1 LDQAR
6 DLVYVQYHGENL
18 GKFPGK
24 ATLSLSY
31 QLQQESQWR
40 VKSSGKADAQGVDVG
55 TLGFWAQFETLHPL
69 GRLSYG
75 VEYYHDNVNSY
86 KRKYKADGSPDGTE
100 IQGPVAD
107 DATYDLMGAFVQNEV
122 PLSDKLSATV
132 GARYTHAQ
140 VDAARMEDPTTGN
153 PTSLS
158 DSWDNIVGSLRFQY
172 YLRENWNIFTGVS
185 QGFRAPNLSDL
196 TRLDTARTNE
206 IETPSPGLE
215 PEEFVSYEIGTKAN
229 FSRLKGQIAYFYTD
243 IRDMIMR
250 YPTGVVIDGDNE
262 VQKANAGDGFV
273 HGIEV
278 QSEYDLGR
286 EWSLFGGLCWQEG
299 EVDTYPTAALVKERE
314 PMSRMA
320 PLSGLIGVRWQSA
333 SRRYWAEGLVRMAD
347 EQDRLSS
354 RDVSDT
360 QRIPPGGTP
369 GYAVYGVR
377 GGIRA
382 AEGVSIS
389 LAVENITNE
398 DYRIHG
404 SGQNEPGTN
413 FIASLDYAF

>member
-1 LDQAR
+1 
-6 DLVYVQYHGENL
+6 
-18 GKFPGK
+18 
-24 ATLSLSY
+24 
-31 QLQQESQWR
+31 
-40 VKSSGKADAQGVDVG
+40 
-55 TLGFWAQFETLHPL
+55 
-69 GRLSYG
+69 
-75 VEYYHDNVNSY
+75 
-86 KRKYKADGSPDGTE
+86 
-100 IQGPVAD
+100 
-107 DATYDLMGAFVQNEV
+107 
-122 PLSDKLSATV
+122 
-132 GARYTHAQ
+132 
-140 VDAARMEDPTTGN
+140 MEDPTTGN

-172 YLRENWNIFTGVS
+172 YLRENWYIFTGVS